1 MRYLKD
7 INKPEDIKRLDRKQL
22 EELANEIRDFI
33 INSVSKTGGHLAS
46 NLGVVELTLAIHYCF
61 DSPTDKIIWDVGH
74 QAYIH
79 KILTGRKDKFN
90 TLRKFN
96 GLSGFPKSSE
106 SEHDAFE
113 TGHSST
119 SISAA
124 LGYAMSRD
132 IKGEKNSV
140 VSVIGDGSMTSG
152 LAYEGLNNAGR
163 SNTNIIVI
171 LNDNQMSI
179 SENVGALNKHLSDM
193 RSAPIYIEAKQDVS
207 NFLKKV
213 PYVGKPIGKMIEKT
227 KDGIKYL
234 LVPGILF
241 EELGFKYIGPLDGHD
256 TTELIKVMN
265 QAKKMSGPI
274 LLHVITKKGKG
285 YTKAEKYPENFHGV
299 GAFDVKTGKVLK
311 LKDRDTYSDVFGKT
325 ILDIATTNKKIVAI
339 TAAMPSGTGLLPF
352 QKAFPDRIFDVG
364 IAESHAVTFAA
375 GMAKNDFIPVFAV
388 YSTFLQRG
396 YDQILHDVC
405 IQNLHVIFAIDRA
418 GIVGDDGETHQGIF
432 DLSYLSS
439 MPNMTI
445 LAPKNKYE
453 LVKML
458 NFAVGL
464 KSPVAI
470 RYPRGEASSVCKYVE
485 NQIEYAK
492 SELIEKGKDVCIISV
507 GSMMDISLKVSNN
520 LKEKGIIPTLIN
532 ARFVKPIDKE
542 MIESLNDYK
551 NVFIIEDNVKHG
563 GYYSLVV
570 EYLNELNKKSCS
582 VYSFSFGDMFIEQGS
597 VSELQNKYGL
607 DEKSITDKIISIV
620 L

>member
-1 MRYLKD
+1 MKYLD
-7 INKPEDIKRLDRKQL
+7 SINKPTDIKNLDYK
-22 EELANEIRDFI
+22 ELNALAEEIREFI
-33 INSVSKTGGHLAS
+33 LNSISKTGGHLAS
-46 NLGVVELTLAIHYCF
+46 NLGVVELTLALHYCF
-61 DSPTDKIIWDVGH
+61 DTPTDKIIWDVGH

-79 KILTGRKDKFN
+79 KILTGRKHKFN

-96 GLSGFPKSSE
+96 GLSGFPKASE
-106 SEHDAFE
+106 SLHDAFE

-124 LGYAMSRD
+124 LGYAISRD

-140 VSVIGDGSMTSG
+140 IGVIGDGSMTSG
-152 LAYEGLNNAGR
+152 IAYEALNNAGR
-163 SNTNIIVI
+163 SNTNMIVI

-179 SENVGALNKHLSDM
+179 SENVGAINKHLSDM

-207 NFLKKV
+207 KFLKRI
-213 PYVGKPIGKMIEKT
+213 PYVGNPIEKIMEKT
-227 KDGIKYL
+227 KDSLKYL

-256 TTELIKVMN
+256 TAELIKVIN
-265 QAKKMSGPI
+265 QSKKISGPI

-285 YTKAEKYPENFHGV
+285 YSKAEQYPERFHGV
-299 GAFDVKTGKVLK
+299 SAFDIKTGKVLTPK
-311 LKDRDTYSDVFGKT
+311 GKDTYSDVFGKA
-325 ILDIATTNKKIVAI
+325 IIDIATTNKKVVAI
-339 TAAMPSGTGLLPF
+339 TAAMPSGTGLVQF
-352 QKAFPDRIFDVG
+352 QKTFPNRIFDVG

-375 GMAKNDFIPVFAV
+375 GMAKNDFIPVVAV
-388 YSTFLQRG
+388 YSTFLQRA

-432 DLSYLSS
+432 DLSYLSA

-453 LVKML
+453 LIQML
-458 NFAVGL
+458 NFAMDL
-464 KSPVAI
+464 KSPIAV
-470 RYPRGEASSVCKYVE
+470 RYPRGEASTVCESIKNE
-485 NQIEYAK
+485 IRLGK
-492 SELIEKGKDVCIISV
+492 SELIENGKDVCIISV
-507 GSMMDISLKVSNN
+507 GSMMDTALKVANN

-542 MIESLNDYK
+542 MISSLKNYK

-563 GYYSLVV
+563 GYYSLAVQ
-570 EYLNELNKKSCS
+570 YLNELNIKNCS
-582 VYSFSFGDMFIEQGS
+582 VYSFSFDDIFVEQGS
-597 VSELQNKYGL
+597 VNELYKKYGL
-607 DEKSITDKIISIV
+607 DEKSITEKIISVII
-620 L
+620 